1 VRWTTKAQTKT
12 ASRIRKAT
20 DAVAPV
26 IEFVS
31 RLPAANA
38 PPAPPVVVS
47 DPGPPPINTLFGI
60 GRPSKP
66 PALNKDGRRR
76 AGDYVVAAARIK
88 AKTAARPGDILNGS
102 DNQLADR
109 WLERAVTPLS
119 AEDTEVVIGNELMP
133 TSLEPEKDFRVI
145 TLKDTVS
152 DANYI
157 TADASR
163 DRIQLALDTG
173 ALELGLD
180 LAETIQANNSLEK
193 MVAHQLAATHR
204 SIMKM
209 TAQLNRSVEN
219 MDNTYRPDA
228 QERANV
234 QGTRLA
240 GAIARMQGTFQS
252 GMLALQKM
260 RSGGQQTVRVVHQHV
275 QVNEGAQAVVAGEMN
290 TAAGGGSRKPGGRS
304 RK

>member
-1 VRWTTKAQTKT
+1 MTK
-12 ASRIRKAT
+12 RRKAT

-31 RLPAANA
+31 GLPTTDT
-38 PPAPPVVVS
+38 PPPVAVS

-60 GRPSKP
+60 GRPSNL

-76 AGDYVVAAARIK
+76 AGDYVVGAVRIK
-88 AKTAARPGDILNGS
+88 AKTAARPGDILNGA
-102 DNQLADR
+102 DNRLADR
-109 WLERAVTPLS
+109 WLEEAVTPLN
-119 AEDTEVVIGNELMP
+119 AEDAAVVIGNELMP
-133 TSLEPEKDFRVI
+133 TSLEPEKDFRAV
-145 TLKDTVS
+145 TLKNTV
-152 DANYI
+152 DDPNYV

-163 DRIQLALDTG
+163 DRIQLAHDAG

-180 LAETIQANNSLEK
+180 LAHTIAAENSLEK

-204 SIMKM
+204 SIMKL
-209 TAQLNRSVEN
+209 TAQLNRCVEN
-219 MDNTYRPDA
+219 MDQGYRPEA
-228 QERANV
+228 QESANV

-252 GMLALQKM
+252 GMLALHKM

-275 QVNEGAQAVVAGEMN
+275 NVSDGAQAVVAGEMN
-290 TAAGGGSRKPGGRS
+290 TGQPTGGRARGRRGGSRK
-304 RK
+304 